1 MRWYIVQAFSG
12 FEKQVQRSLIERI
25 NRSEYKESFGQVLV
39 PTEEVIEMRDGK
51 NANLSVILPRLRIDW
66 NGYERQTHGT

>member
-39 PTEEVIEMRDGK
+39 PTEEVI
-51 NANLSVILPRLRIDW
+51 
-66 NGYERQTHGT
+66 

>member
-25 NRSEYKESFGQVLV
+25 KRSDYQDSFGQVLV
-39 PTEEVIEMRDGK
+39 PT
-51 NANLSVILPRLRIDW
+51 LSLIHI
-66 NGYERQTHGT
+66 

>member
-51 NANLSVILPRLRIDW
+51 NANLSV
-66 NGYERQTHGT
+66 NSSQVTY

>member
-12 FEKQVQRSLIERI
+12 FEKQVQRSLTERI

-39 PTEEVIEMRDGK
+39 PTEEVIEMRAGQKRKSEHDSYTH
-51 NANLSVILPRLRIDW
+51 LTLTTIVSV
-66 NGYERQTHGT
+66 

>member
-25 NRSEYKESFGQVLV
+25 NRSEYKESVGH
-39 PTEEVIEMRDGK
+39 RW
-51 NANLSVILPRLRIDW
+51 SVYRV
-66 NGYERQTHGT
+66 